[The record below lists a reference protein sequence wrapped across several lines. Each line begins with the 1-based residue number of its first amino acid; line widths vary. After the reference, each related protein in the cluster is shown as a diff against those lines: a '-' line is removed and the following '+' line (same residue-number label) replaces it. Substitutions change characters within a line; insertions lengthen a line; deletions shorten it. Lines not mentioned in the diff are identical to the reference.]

1 MSGQFKRILV
11 TSALPYANG
20 PLHIGHIAGAYLPAD
35 LYVKYQRAKKRDIL
49 FICGSDEHG
58 VPITIK
64 ADQEKVSP
72 QAIVDRYHAMMKKSF
87 DDFGIDFD
95 NYSRTSLPIHHKTS
109 QDFFTVLN
117 DKNILNEKI
126 EKQLYCE
133 TDKMFLADR
142 YVGGTCPV
150 CKNEDARGD
159 QCEKCGSYLNQVDL
173 IDPKCRICGT
183 SPIIKETKH
192 WYLPLGKFQDDLKS
206 WIGSKTDWKDNVVNY
221 CNGWFKEGLQDRAVT
236 RDLKWGV
243 PVPLKNAEGKVL
255 YVWFDA
261 PIGYISSTKEWAE
274 KIGQPDKWKDYWQ
287 SPDSKLIHFI
297 GKDNIVFHAIV
308 FPAMLMAHGDFVLPE
323 NVPANEFLN
332 IEGKK
337 LSTSRNYAVWLH
349 EYLEKFQPDS
359 LRYSIACNLPE
370 NKDSDFSW
378 KEFQARH
385 NNELADIFGNFVNRT
400 VTFAHKYFDG
410 KVPVFKNPK
419 SIDIEVQG
427 ALMEFP
433 DKIGGL
439 YETFKNRDAVTET
452 MNLARIANKYFN
464 DSEPWKTRNSD
475 LQQCGNTIHVSL
487 QICRSL
493 AILFHPVI
501 PNTAQKIWT
510 LLNLPGL
517 VKDQEWSSAT
527 FFGLKEGSPINQPE
541 ILFVKIEDD
550 AIQIEID
557 KLNKTTQSA
566 ETVPEIQAKPIKPE
580 ITIDDFDKIDLRVVK
595 VLEAEVFKG
604 TDKLLKLKVDLGIE
618 KRQILAGL
626 QQHVRPEELL
636 GKKVVIVANL
646 APRKMK
652 GEISQ
657 GMVLAIENAE
667 GKLIPLFANEVASE
681 GSVAK

>member
-11 TSALPYANG
+11 TAALPYANG
-20 PLHIGHIAGAYLPAD
+20 PVHIGHLAGAYLPAD
-35 LYVKYQRAKKRDIL
+35 LYVKYQRANKRDVV

-58 VPITIK
+58 VPITLK

-72 QAIVDRYHAMMKKSF
+72 QVIVDRYDAMMKKSF
-87 DDFGIDFD
+87 AEFGIDFD
-95 NYSRTSLPIHHKTS
+95 NYSRTSLPVHHKTS

-117 DKNILNEKI
+117 NKNVLTEKV

-133 TDKMFLADR
+133 HDKMFLADR
-142 YVGGTCPV
+142 YVGGTCPK
-150 CKNEDARGD
+150 CGNTDARGD

-173 IDPKCRICGT
+173 IDPKCRICGNP
-183 SPIIKETKH
+183 PIIKETKH
-192 WYLPLGKFQDDLKS
+192 WYMPLGKYQDQLKK
-206 WIGSKTDWKDNVVNY
+206 WIDSKTDWKDNVVNY
-221 CNGWFKEGLQDRAVT
+221 CNGWFKEGLEDRAVT

-243 PVPLKNAEGKVL
+243 PVPLPNAEGKVL

-261 PIGYISSTKEWAE
+261 PIGYISSTKEWSN
-274 KIGQPDKWKDYWQ
+274 KIGEPNKWKEYWLQ
-287 SPDSKLIHFI
+287 QDTKLIHFI

-337 LSTSRNYAVWLH
+337 LSTSRNYAIWLH

-359 LRYSIACNLPE
+359 LRYSLAANLPE
-370 NKDSDFSW
+370 SKDADFSW

-385 NNELADIFGNFVNRT
+385 NNELADILGNFVNRT

-410 KVPVFKNPK
+410 KVPAYQNEKG
-419 SIDIEVQG
+419 IDAEVQR
-427 ALMEFP
+427 ALLEFP

-439 YETFKNRDAVTET
+439 YETFKNRDAVMES

-475 LQQCGNTIHVSL
+475 LAQCGNTIHVSL

-493 AILFHPVI
+493 AILFAPVI
-501 PNTAQKIWT
+501 PTTSQKIWGM
-510 LLNLPGL
+510 LGLSGL
-517 VKDQEWSSAT
+517 VRDQHWHDAKT
-527 FFGLKEGSPINQPE
+527 FGLKEGQLLNQPE

-550 AIQIEID
+550 VIQQEIE
-557 KLNKTTQSA
+557 KLNATAASGEAAPKA
-566 ETVPEIQAKPIKPE
+566 DVKPIKPE

-595 VLEAEVFKG
+595 VLAAEIFKG
-604 TDKLLKLKVDLGIE
+604 TDKLLKLQVDLGVE

-626 QQHVRPEELL
+626 QQHVKPETLL

-652 GEISQ
+652 GELSQ

-667 GKLIPLFANEVASE
+667 GKLIPLFADEKAPE